1 MLLKCLMCIYNSW
14 GFFWECLHL
23 LQWSV
28 SKCRYN
34 MGLENATEA
43 TAGLTLEKVVP
54 VGKALW
60 LKFWHHICM
69 YWHVQKN
76 AHQKKKKSIIIKNS
90 NFLLSPG
97 KATSWNSKSLVWQGE
112 CGDCLVFSF
121 YCFCLWI
128 FFSFHHCIT
137 F

>member
-14 GFFWECLHL
+14 GFFWECLRL

-54 VGKALW
+54 VRKALW
-60 LKFWHHICM
+60 PKLWHHICM

-76 AHQKKKKSIIIKNS
+76 AHQKKKKRNQ
-90 NFLLSPG
+90 LLLRIQIS
-97 KATSWNSKSLVWQGE
+97 SLVLEKLYLEIQSHLFGKVNVE
-112 CGDCLVFSF
+112 TVLCFHSTVLF
-121 YCFCLWI
+121 YG
-128 FFSFHHCIT
+128 FFFPFT
-137 F
+137 TV